1 MLRRSDSAAGRHTT
15 PVNETRSRVRRRER
29 IEALCAATIRA
40 LSGDRELAY
49 RGHRLHRGTRA
60 LPRFAP
66 HLHPGDEDD
75 FRASFRG
82 AADGLALRLVLSDD
96 ALHRARAP
104 DEPIERLL
112 FDWLEQFRVE
122 AVAPARWPGVAANL
136 RHRHEAWSLAYCAA
150 GQADSAR
157 GLLLYTLAQVARAR
171 VAGER
176 VVEATED
183 LIEPTRFFLAAQ
195 IGHELARLRSLRLD
209 QSAYAAPA
217 LAIAAKVATLLRAAG
232 SAGETTD
239 RDAAPDDEL
248 RSVFGLLLEDGRD
261 DPGDDRF
268 ALDVAPGRRRAL
280 DDRAG
285 ESYRVYATT
294 WDREVDA
301 AALVRRDALLASRA
315 RLDEAIVERGARAE
329 RLAGA
334 LRAVLAV
341 PRTSGHVG
349 GEEEGRI
356 DGRTLARLVAMPSE
370 RAVFQHERIEH
381 EVDVA
386 VTFLIDC
393 SGSMKAHA
401 ENIAVLVDVFA
412 RALDTLGASCEVL
425 GFSTGG
431 WNGGRAHRQWLHA
444 GRPANPGR
452 LNERLHV
459 VFKPFARGWRHARAG
474 IAALLHG
481 EHFREGLDGEALE
494 WAAARLLARE
504 AGRRILIV
512 VSDGSPMDGATA
524 LANDARYL
532 DRHLRRV
539 AERIEHSGRIDL
551 CAVGVGLDLSPWYA
565 RSHVLDLDAHI
576 GPAMFDEVVAMM
588 AVRGRATGAGLLT
601 SFASSSA
608 DRSLERSAD
617 SKR

>member
-1 MLRRSDSAAGRHTT
+1 MS
-15 PVNETRSRVRRRER
+15 ETRSRVRRRER

-40 LSGDRELAY
+40 LSGDGALAF

-66 HLHPGDEDD
+66 HLHPGDDDD

-96 ALHRARAP
+96 GLHRALTPA
-104 DEPIERLL
+104 EPVERLL

-136 RHRHEAWSLAYCAA
+136 RHRHEAWSLGYCAA
-150 GQADSAR
+150 GHADSAR

-171 VAGER
+171 VAGEG

-209 QSAYAAPA
+209 QAAYASPA
-217 LAIAAKVATLLRAAG
+217 LAISAKVAALLRAAG
-232 SAGETTD
+232 SGDKTTES
-239 RDAAPDDEL
+239 DATPDDEL
-248 RSVFGLLLEDGRD
+248 RSVFGLLLDEERD
-261 DPGDDRF
+261 DAAGDRF
-268 ALDVAPGRRRAL
+268 ALDVAPGRRRSI

-285 ESYRVYATT
+285 DGYRVYAST

-301 AALVRRDALLASRA
+301 ADLVRRDALLASRA
-315 RLDEAIVERGARAE
+315 RLDRAIAERGARAE
-329 RLAGA
+329 RLADA

-341 PRTSGHVG
+341 PQVRGLVG
-349 GEEEGRI
+349 AQDEGRI
-356 DGRTLARLVAMPSE
+356 DGRALARLVAVPAE
-370 RAVFQHERIEH
+370 RAVFQRERIEP

-539 AERIEHSGRIDL
+539 AERIERSGRIDL

-576 GPAMFDEVVAMM
+576 GAAMFDEVVAMM

>member
-1 MLRRSDSAAGRHTT
+1 VS
-15 PVNETRSRVRRRER
+15 ETHARVRRRER

-40 LSGDRELAY
+40 LSGDGALAF

-66 HLHPGDEDD
+66 HLHPGDDDD

-96 ALHRARAP
+96 ALHRAHAP
-104 DEPIERLL
+104 AEPVERLL

-122 AVAPARWPGVAANL
+122 AAAPARWPGVAANL
-136 RHRHEAWSLAYCAA
+136 RHRHEAWSLGYCA
-150 GQADSAR
+150 GGHADSAR

-171 VAGER
+171 VAGEG

-195 IGHELARLRSLRLD
+195 IGHELARLRALRLD
-209 QSAYAAPA
+209 QAGYAAPA
-217 LAIAAKVATLLRAAG
+217 LAIAARVAALLRAAG
-232 SAGETTD
+232 RSDDATD
-239 RDAAPDDEL
+239 RETSADDEL
-248 RSVFGLLLEDGRD
+248 RSVFGLLLEDERD
-261 DPGDDRF
+261 DPADDRF

-285 ESYRVYATT
+285 DAYRVYASTG
-294 WDREVDA
+294 DRQVDA
-301 AALVRRDALLASRA
+301 AELVRREALLASRA
-315 RLDEAIVERGARAE
+315 RLDEAIAERGARAG

-334 LRAVLAV
+334 LRAVLALSR
-341 PRTSGHVG
+341 PRGFVG
-349 GEEEGRI
+349 QQDEGRI
-356 DGRTLARLVAMPSE
+356 DGRALARLVAAPAE
-370 RAVFQHERIEH
+370 RAVFRRERIEP

-401 ENIAVLVDVFA
+401 ENVAVLVDVFA
-412 RALDTLGASCEVL
+412 RALDVLGAGCEVL
-425 GFSTGG
+425 GFTTGG
-431 WNGGRAHRQWLHA
+431 WNGGRAHRQWLRT

-459 VFKPFARGWRHARAG
+459 VFKPFAQDWRRARAG

-504 AGRRILIV
+504 AERRILVV
-512 VSDGSPMDGATA
+512 VSDGSPTDGATA
-524 LANDARYL
+524 LANDAHYL

-539 AERIEHSGRIDL
+539 AERIEGDGRIEL

-565 RSHVLDLDAHI
+565 RSHVLDLDGDI
-576 GPAMFDEVVAMM
+576 GRAMFDEVVAMM
-588 AVRGRATGAGLLT
+588 AAGRGRGSGGGLLS
-601 SFASSSA
+601 SFGNSA
-608 DRSLERSAD
+608 AL
-617 SKR
+617 